1 MKLLS
6 KLILVTC
13 LSVVSASCGSKRE
26 PDAFGIVDAR
36 SWMISAQ
43 EAGKILSLNISEG
56 CGLIRDSIVGYLDTT
71 LLVLERTALQA
82 RITPL
87 RDALPN
93 IGVQVEVLEREKVSL
108 LKEIERSR
116 KLADAGA
123 AGESQVDRLEDKLQ
137 VLNSQIAATRSALS
151 EQSSSILSDIEA
163 LQSQVNILSDR
174 IERCAITVPEDG
186 TVAVQY
192 AHTHEFVA
200 AGQPIFKLSDYRN
213 MFVDC
218 WVEGKDLADVKLG
231 EEATV
236 LIDGPEGIFRTYSGP
251 VTFIAEEAEFTPN
264 KVQTRDNRTKQVYHV
279 KIELVNDGYLKA
291 GMPADIFLKKE

>member
-1 MKLLS
+1 M
-6 KLILVTC
+6 
-13 LSVVSASCGSKRE
+13 
-26 PDAFGIVDAR
+26 
-36 SWMISAQ
+36 
-43 EAGKILSLNISEG
+43 NISEG
-56 CGLIRDSIVGYLDTT
+56 CRLTRDSIVGYLDTT

-82 RITPL
+82 RIAPL

-93 IGVQVEVLEREKVSL
+93 IGVQVEVLEREKASL

-123 AGESQVDRLEDKLQ
+123 AGEGQVDKLEDKLQ

-151 EQSSSILSDIEA
+151 KQSSSILSDIAA

-174 IERCAITVPEDG
+174 IERCAITVPENG

-218 WVEGKDLADVKLG
+218 WIEKGSCECQTGRGSDRRSTAPK
-231 EEATV
+231 ESS
-236 LIDGPEGIFRTYSGP
+236 RTYSGRSP
-251 VTFIAEEAEFTPN
+251 SSRKKRNSAEQGPDTRQQN
-264 KVQTRDNRTKQVYHV
+264 QTGVRQDRTCQ
-279 KIELVNDGYLKA
+279 
-291 GMPADIFLKKE
+291 